1 MVPFEIQEKNYDL
14 GEQLSESRINMC
26 GIGTRKVKLFLNRK
40 IKQGDTK
47 ARILRVA
54 LEAEDA
60 NISAKQYWG
69 DYKYKY
75 YEKKADKIH
84 DLISLYEKDQTLVFG
99 YQDYKG
105 RETNHI
111 IYFELPDSGE
121 QISFHC
127 TLSKTDDIP
136 VYGKAWDGVQNSTLP
151 QIEKDIEL
159 LYGEELRQRYAS

>member
-1 MVPFEIQEKNYDL
+1 MVPFEIQEKNDDL
-14 GEQLSESRINMC
+14 CAQLGFSRVDMC

-47 ARILRVA
+47 AQILRIA

-60 NISAKQYWG
+60 NISAKNYWG
-69 DYKYKY
+69 DYKYQY
-75 YEKKADKIH
+75 YEKKADKIRE
-84 DLISLYEKDQTLVFG
+84 LISLYEKDKTLVFG
-99 YQDYKG
+99 YQNFKG

-127 TLSKTDDIP
+127 TLPKTDGIP
-136 VYGKAWDGVQNSTLP
+136 VYGKDWDGIQNSTLP
-151 QIEKDIEL
+151 KIEKDIEL
-159 LYGEELRQRYAS
+159 LYEEELRQRYAN

>member
-40 IKQGDTK
+40 VKQGDTK
-47 ARILRVA
+47 AQILRIA

-69 DYKYKY
+69 DYKYQY

-84 DLISLYEKDQTLVFG
+84 DLISLYEKDKSLVFG
-99 YQDYKG
+99 
-105 RETNHI
+105 
-111 IYFELPDSGE
+111 
-121 QISFHC
+121 ISIAKAGIPITSFISNC
-127 TLSKTDDIP
+127 LKAESKSAFTVP
-136 VYGKAWDGVQNSTLP
+136 CPN
-151 QIEKDIEL
+151 
-159 LYGEELRQRYAS
+159 

>member
-1 MVPFEIQEKNYDL
+1 MVPFRIQEKNDEL
-14 GEQLSESRINMC
+14 GEQLSISRENMC

-47 ARILRVA
+47 AQILRIA
-54 LEAEDA
+54 LEAKDA
-60 NISAKQYWG
+60 NISAKQYWD
-69 DYKYKY
+69 DYKYQY

-99 YQDYKG
+99 YQIFQG

-127 TLSKTDDIP
+127 TLPKTDGIP
-136 VYGKAWDGVQNSTLP
+136 VYGKDWDGIQNSTLP
-151 QIEKDIEL
+151 KIEKDIEL